1 MKTLSR
7 FVAKFTGLIVAVLSC
22 FDRVIFKGHLPIS
35 NGPAL
40 EGFVDHV
47 LKIRR
52 CDFMAFAEQQSE
64 TLVDRARRA
73 AEEAGVEYRFLK
85 GSPRK
90 DQLVDAI
97 LRQRSDLVEGLIAV
111 FCCMECC
118 PSFKLVYGQ
127 GRPRLVDARR
137 QQRVLYFYSLD
148 PQLGLIYIRLTTWF
162 PFTIQVYVNGHS
174 WLAREM
180 LARRLGFDLQDNAF
194 TALDDPEAA
203 QELADSFAELKWAK
217 ILDRLARRV
226 NPLMFERWFRGL
238 GYYWVVDQAEYATD
252 LIFTGREALAG
263 LYPRLLDHAAVN
275 FSANDILGFLGRRFH
290 PRFDGEVLTDCQKG
304 RSPGARIKHRVKN
317 NWLKMYD
324 KFGRVL
330 RIETVI
336 NDPREFRV
344 RRLRTR
350 DGRREMVWCPM
361 NKGVINL
368 YRYREVALASN
379 RRYLDALAVV
389 DDPAPAYRQV
399 GELTEPVVVSGRVHA
414 GFNPAS
420 PADVRSFQ
428 AVLAGENLL
437 HGFRNA
443 DIRAA
448 LYGATE
454 EVGDRRRQSH
464 AVGRLL
470 KRLHVRGLIVKVPHS
485 HRWHVS
491 KRGHQVLGAVVQLYH
506 RGIPAAMR
514 TAA

>member
-1 MKTLSR
+1 MKPLSR
-7 FVAKFTGLIVAVLSC
+7 FVTKFTGLIVAVLSC

-40 EGFVDHV
+40 EGFADHV

-52 CDFMAFAEQQSE
+52 CDFMAFAERQSE
-64 TLVDRARRA
+64 TLVDRARGA

-85 GSPRK
+85 GSHRK
-90 DQLVDAI
+90 DKLVDEI
-97 LRQRSDLVEGLIAV
+97 LRKRSDLIEGLVAV

-174 WLAREM
+174 WLARAM
-180 LARRLGFDLQDNAF
+180 RARRLGFELRDNAF

-203 QELADSFAELKWAK
+203 QQLADSFAELKWTR
-217 ILDRLARRV
+217 ILDRLARGV
-226 NPLMFERWFRGL
+226 NPLMFERWFGGL
-238 GYYWVVDQAEYATD
+238 SYYWVVDQAEYATD

-263 LYPRLLDHAAVN
+263 LDPRLLDHAAVN
-275 FSANDILGFLGRRFH
+275 SSADDILGFLGRRLH
-290 PRFDGEVLTDCQKG
+290 PRFDGEVLTDCRKG
-304 RSPGARIKHRVKN
+304 RPPGARIKHRVKN

-324 KFGRVL
+324 KFGLVP

-350 DGRREMVWCPM
+350 GGRREMAWCPM

-389 DDPAPAYRQV
+389 DDPAPAYRRV
-399 GELTEPVVVSGRVHA
+399 AELTEPVTVSGRIHA

-420 PADVRSFQ
+420 PADVRLFR
-428 AVLAGENLL
+428 AVLAGGNLL

-448 LYGATE
+448 LYESTE
-454 EVGDRRRQSH
+454 DAMERRRQSH

-470 KRLHVRGLIVKVPHS
+470 KRLHVRGLLAKVPHS

-491 KRGHQVLGAVVQLYH
+491 KKGHQVLGAVVQLYH
-506 RGIPAAMR
+506 HGIPAAMS
-514 TAA
+514 AAA

>member
-7 FVAKFTGLIVAVLSC
+7 FVAKFTNLIVAVLSC
-22 FDRVIFKGHLPIS
+22 FDRVIFKGDLPIT

-64 TLVDRARRA
+64 ALVEHARRLAQEAGAEYHYLQGAHRKDKLVDQLLRR
-73 AEEAGVEYRFLK
+73 R
-85 GSPRK
+85 P
-90 DQLVDAI
+90 I
-97 LRQRSDLVEGLIAV
+97 SDGLICV
-111 FCCMECC
+111 LCCMECC
-118 PSFKLVYGQ
+118 PSFKLAHAKD
-127 GRPRLVDARR
+127 RPRLVNARR
-137 QQRVLYFYSLD
+137 QQRVLYFYFLD
-148 PQLGLIYIRLTTWF
+148 PQLDLIYIRLTTWF
-162 PFTIQVYVNGHS
+162 PFTAQVYVNGHS
-174 WLAREM
+174 WLARQM
-180 LARRLGFDLQDNAF
+180 LRRGLGFAQQDNAF
-194 TALDDPEAA
+194 TALDDARAA
-203 QELADSFAELKWAK
+203 QELADTFVDQDWRK
-217 ILDRLARRV
+217 ILNRLVRQV
-226 NPLMFERWFRGL
+226 HPLMRQRWFRGL
-238 GYYWVVDQAEYATD
+238 SYYWVIDQAEFSTD

-275 FSANDILGFLGRRFH
+275 YSAKDILSFLGRRFH

-304 RSPGARIKHRVKN
+304 RWPGARIKHRVKN

-324 KFGRVL
+324 KFGWVL

-350 DGRREMVWCPM
+350 EGRREMVWCPM

-399 GELTEPVVVSGRVHA
+399 AELTEPVVASGRSHA

-420 PADVRSFQ
+420 HGDVRLFQ
-428 AVLAGENLL
+428 AVLDGRNLL
-437 HGFRNA
+437 RGFRNA

-448 LYGATE
+448 LYGTTE
-454 EVGDRRRQSH
+454 DAAQRRRQSH

-491 KRGHQVLGAVVQLYH
+491 GKGHQILGAVVRLYH
-506 RGIPAAMR
+506 EGIPAAVDR
-514 TAA
+514 AA

>member
-7 FVAKFTGLIVAVLSC
+7 FAAKFTSLIVAVLSC

-64 TLVDRARRA
+64 TLVESARRA

-85 GSPRK
+85 GPHRK
-90 DQLVDAI
+90 DKLVDEI

-203 QELADSFAELKWAK
+203 QALADSFAELKWTK

-238 GYYWVVDQAEYATD
+238 CYYWVVDQAEYATD
-252 LIFTGREALAG
+252 LIFTGREELAG

-304 RSPGARIKHRVKN
+304 RHPGARIKHRVKN

-399 GELTEPVVVSGRVHA
+399 QELTDPVVVSGRVHA

-420 PADVRSFQ
+420 QTDVRLFQ
-428 AVLAGENLL
+428 AVLAGEHPL

-448 LYGATE
+448 LYGTTE
-454 EVGDRRRQSH
+454 EVGERRRQCQ
-464 AVGRLL
+464 AVGRML
-470 KRLHVRGLIVKVPHS
+470 KRLHVRGLIVKVPRS

-491 KRGHQVLGAVVQLYH
+491 KKGQQVLGAVVQLYH
-506 RGIPAAMR
+506 HGIPAAMR

>member
-64 TLVDRARRA
+64 ALVDRARRA

-85 GSPRK
+85 GSHRK
-90 DQLVDAI
+90 DKLVDEI

-118 PSFKLVYGQ
+118 PSSKLVYGQ

-137 QQRVLYFYSLD
+137 QQRVLYSYFLD
-148 PQLGLIYIRLTTWF
+148 PQLGLIYVRLTTWF
-162 PFTIQVYVNGHS
+162 PFPIQVDVNGHS
-174 WLAREM
+174 WLARER
-180 LARRLGFDLQDNAF
+180 LGRRLGFNLQDNAF
-194 TALDDPEAA
+194 TAPDDPDAA
-203 QELADSFAELKWAK
+203 QAPADSFAELKGTR
-217 ILDRLARRV
+217 ILDRPARRV
-226 NPLMFERWFRGL
+226 NPLMFERWFGGL
-238 GYYWVVDQAEYATD
+238 CYYWVVDQAEDATD

-263 LYPRLLDHAAVN
+263 LYPRRLDHAAVN
-275 FSANDILGFLGRRFH
+275 FSANDIRGFLGRRFH

-304 RSPGARIKHRVKN
+304 RPPGARIKDRVKT

-324 KFGRVL
+324 KFGWVL

-350 DGRREMVWCPM
+350 EGRREMVWCPM
-361 NKGVINL
+361 NKGVVNL
-368 YRYREVALASN
+368 YRYREVAPASN

-389 DDPAPAYRQV
+389 DDPQPAYREV
-399 GELTEPVVVSGRVHA
+399 EELTEPVMVSGRTHA
-414 GFNPAS
+414 GFNPAR
-420 PADVRSFQ
+420 PTDVRRFR
-428 AVLAGENLL
+428 AVLAGEDLL

-443 DIRAA
+443 DIREAV
-448 LYGATE
+448 YGTTE
-454 EVGDRRRQSH
+454 DVGERRRQSH

-491 KRGHQVLGAVVQLYH
+491 RKGHQVLGAVVQLYH
-506 RGIPAAMR
+506 HGIPAAMR

>member
-7 FVAKFTGLIVAVLSC
+7 FVTKFTSLIIAVLSC

-52 CDFMAFAEQQSE
+52 CDFMAFAERQSQ
-64 TLVDRARRA
+64 TLVDRAQRA

-85 GSPRK
+85 GSHRK
-90 DQLVDAI
+90 DKLVDEI
-97 LRQRSDLVEGLIAV
+97 LRQRSDLVEGLIVV

-127 GRPRLVDARR
+127 GRPRLVNARR
-137 QQRVLYFYSLD
+137 QQRVLYFYFLD

-180 LARRLGFDLQDNAF
+180 LARRLGFDIQDNAF
-194 TALDDPEAA
+194 TILDDPEAA
-203 QELADSFAELKWAK
+203 QELADSFADLNWRK
-217 ILDRLARRV
+217 ILDRLARQV

-238 GYYWVVDQAEYATD
+238 SYYWVVDQAEYATD
-252 LIFTGREALAG
+252 LIFTSREALAG
-263 LYPRLLDHAAVN
+263 LYPRLLDHAALN

-290 PRFDGEVLTDCQKG
+290 PRFEGEVLTDCQKG
-304 RSPGARIKHRVKN
+304 RHPGARIKHRVKN

-324 KFGRVL
+324 KFGWVL

-350 DGRREMVWCPM
+350 EGRREMVWCPM

-399 GELTEPVVVSGRVHA
+399 EELTEPVVVSGRSHA

-420 PADVRSFQ
+420 PGDVGLFR

-448 LYGATE
+448 LYGTTE
-454 EVGDRRRQSH
+454 DEGERRRQSH

-470 KRLHVRGLIVKVPHS
+470 KRLHVRGLIVKVPRS

-491 KRGHQVLGAVVQLYH
+491 KKGQQVLGAVVQLYH
-506 RGIPAAMR
+506 HGIPATMR

>member
-1 MKTLSR
+1 M
-7 FVAKFTGLIVAVLSC
+7 
-22 FDRVIFKGHLPIS
+22 
-35 NGPAL
+35 
-40 EGFVDHV
+40 
-47 LKIRR
+47 LK
-52 CDFMAFAEQQSE
+52 
-64 TLVDRARRA
+64 
-73 AEEAGVEYRFLK
+73 
-85 GSPRK
+85 
-90 DQLVDAI
+90 
-97 LRQRSDLVEGLIAV
+97 
-111 FCCMECC
+111 
-118 PSFKLVYGQ
+118 
-127 GRPRLVDARR
+127 
-137 QQRVLYFYSLD
+137 
-148 PQLGLIYIRLTTWF
+148 
-162 PFTIQVYVNGHS
+162 
-174 WLAREM
+174 
-180 LARRLGFDLQDNAF
+180 RRLGFNLQDNAF
-194 TALDDPEAA
+194 TALDDPATA
-203 QELADSFAELKWAK
+203 QELADSFAELKWTK
-217 ILDRLARRV
+217 ILDRLARQV

-238 GYYWVVDQAEYATD
+238 CYYWVVDQAEYATD

-263 LYPRLLDHAAVN
+263 LYPRPLDHAAVN
-275 FSANDILGFLGRRFH
+275 FSADDILTFLGRRFH
-290 PRFDGEVLTDCQKG
+290 PRFDGEVLTSCQKG
-304 RSPGARIKHRVKN
+304 RHPGARIKHRVKN

-389 DDPAPAYRQV
+389 DDPQPAYRQV
-399 GELTEPVVVSGRVHA
+399 EELTEPVGVSGRVHA

-420 PADVRSFQ
+420 PADVRLFQ

-443 DIRAA
+443 EIRAA
-448 LYGATE
+448 LYGTTE
-454 EVGDRRRQSH
+454 DDTERRRQSH
-464 AVGRLL
+464 AVGRML

-491 KRGHQVLGAVVQLYH
+491 QKGHQVLGAVVQLYH
-506 RGIPAAMR
+506 HGIPAAMR

>member
-7 FVAKFTGLIVAVLSC
+7 FVTKFTSLIVAVLSC

-52 CDFMAFAEQQSE
+52 CDFMAFAERQSE
-64 TLVDRARRA
+64 TLVDRAKRA

-85 GSPRK
+85 GSHRK
-90 DQLVDAI
+90 DRLVDEI

-127 GRPRLVDARR
+127 GRPRLVNARR
-137 QQRVLYFYSLD
+137 QQRVLYFYFLD
-148 PQLGLIYIRLTTWF
+148 PQLGLIYVRLTTWF

-180 LARRLGFDLQDNAF
+180 LARRLGFNLQDNAF
-194 TALDDPEAA
+194 TALDDPAA
-203 QELADSFAELKWAK
+203 APALADSFADLNWTK

-238 GYYWVVDQAEYATD
+238 CYYWVVDQAEYATD
-252 LIFTGREALAG
+252 LIFTGRAALAG

-275 FSANDILGFLGRRFH
+275 FSAKDILGFLGRRFH

-304 RSPGARIKHRVKN
+304 RWPGARIKYRVKN

-324 KFGRVL
+324 KFGWVL

-336 NDPREFRV
+336 NNPREFRV

-350 DGRREMVWCPM
+350 
-361 NKGVINL
+361 
-368 YRYREVALASN
+368 
-379 RRYLDALAVV
+379 
-389 DDPAPAYRQV
+389 Q
-399 GELTEPVVVSGRVHA
+399 
-414 GFNPAS
+414 
-420 PADVRSFQ
+420 
-428 AVLAGENLL
+428 
-437 HGFRNA
+437 
-443 DIRAA
+443 
-448 LYGATE
+448 
-454 EVGDRRRQSH
+454 
-464 AVGRLL
+464 
-470 KRLHVRGLIVKVPHS
+470 
-485 HRWHVS
+485 
-491 KRGHQVLGAVVQLYH
+491 
-506 RGIPAAMR
+506 
-514 TAA
+514 

>member
-7 FVAKFTGLIVAVLSC
+7 FVAKFTSLIVAVLSC

-64 TLVDRARRA
+64 ALVDSARRA

-85 GSPRK
+85 GPHRK
-90 DQLVDAI
+90 DKLVDEI
-97 LRQRSDLVEGLIAV
+97 LRQRSDLVEGLIVV

-118 PSFKLVYGQ
+118 PSFKRVYGD
-127 GRPRLVDARR
+127 GRPRLVEARR

-203 QELADSFAELKWAK
+203 QELADSFTELKWTK
-217 ILDRLARRV
+217 ILDRLARQV

-238 GYYWVVDQAEYATD
+238 CYYWVVDQAEYATD
-252 LIFTGREALAG
+252 LIFTGREAPAG

-275 FSANDILGFLGRRFH
+275 FSANDILSFLGRRFH

-304 RSPGARIKHRVKN
+304 RHPGARIKHRVKN

-330 RIETVI
+330 RVETVI

-389 DDPAPAYRQV
+389 DDPQPAYRQV
-399 GELTEPVVVSGRVHA
+399 EELTEPVVVSGRVHA

-443 DIRAA
+443 DIRTA

-454 EVGDRRRQSH
+454 EVGERRRQSH

-491 KRGHQVLGAVVQLYH
+491 KKGHQVLGAVVQLYH
-506 RGIPAAMR
+506 HGIPAALR

>member
-7 FVAKFTGLIVAVLSC
+7 FVTKFTGLIVALLSC

-64 TLVDRARRA
+64 ALVDRARRA

-85 GSPRK
+85 GSHRK
-90 DQLVDAI
+90 DKLVDEI
-97 LRQRSDLVEGLIAV
+97 LRRRSDLVEGLIAV

-137 QQRVLYFYSLD
+137 QQRALYFYSLD
-148 PQLGLIYIRLTTWF
+148 PQLGLIYTRLTTWF

-174 WLAREM
+174 WLAREL
-180 LARRLGFDLQDNAF
+180 LARRLGFNLRDNAF

-203 QELADSFAELKWAK
+203 QELADSFAELKWTK

-238 GYYWVVDQAEYATD
+238 SYYWVVDQAEYATD
-252 LIFTGREALAG
+252 LIFIGREALAG

-304 RSPGARIKHRVKN
+304 RHPGARIKHRVKN

-324 KFGRVL
+324 KFGWVL

-389 DDPAPAYRQV
+389 DDPQPAYRQV
-399 GELTEPVVVSGRVHA
+399 EELIEPVVVSGRGHA

-420 PADVRSFQ
+420 PADVRLFQ
-428 AVLAGENLL
+428 AVLAGANLL

-443 DIRAA
+443 DIRTA

-454 EVGDRRRQSH
+454 DVGERRRQGH
-464 AVGRLL
+464 AVGRML
-470 KRLHVRGLIVKVPHS
+470 KRLHVRGLIVKVPRS

-491 KRGHQVLGAVVQLYH
+491 QKGHRVLGAVVQLYH
-506 RGIPAAMR
+506 HGIPAALR

>member
-7 FVAKFTGLIVAVLSC
+7 FVAKFTSLIVAVLSC
-22 FDRVIFKGHLPIS
+22 FDRALFKGHLPIA

-52 CDFMAFAEQQSE
+52 RDFMDFAQEQSDAV
-64 TLVDRARRA
+64 VDHAKRM
-73 AEEAGVEYRFLK
+73 AEEAGVEYRFLQ
-85 GSPRK
+85 GSHRK
-90 DQLVDAI
+90 DRLVDEI
-97 LRQRSDLVEGLIAV
+97 LRQRSDLVEGLIVV

-118 PSFKLVYGQ
+118 PSFRLASGE
-127 GRPRLVDARR
+127 GRPRLVNARR
-137 QQRVLYFYSLD
+137 QQRVLYFYFLD
-148 PQLGLIYIRLTTWF
+148 AQLGLIHIRLTTWF

-174 WLAREM
+174 WLAQEM
-180 LARRLGFDLQDNAF
+180 LKRRLGFNLQDNAF
-194 TALDDPEAA
+194 TALDDPRAA
-203 QELADSFAELKWAK
+203 QELADSFADLNWTK
-217 ILDRLARRV
+217 ILDRLARQV

-238 GYYWVVDQAEYATD
+238 CYYWVVDQAEYATD

-275 FSANDILGFLGRRFH
+275 FSARDILTFLGRRFH
-290 PRFDGEVLTDCQKG
+290 PRFDGEVLTNCQKG
-304 RSPGARIKHRVKN
+304 RHPGARIKHRVKN

-324 KFGRVL
+324 KFGWVL

-344 RRLRTR
+344 RRLRAR
-350 DGRREMVWCPM
+350 DSRREMVWCPM

-389 DDPAPAYRQV
+389 DDPQPAYRQV
-399 GELTEPVVVSGRVHA
+399 EELTEPVVVSGRVHA

-420 PADVRSFQ
+420 PGDVRLFQ

-437 HGFRNA
+437 HGFRNT
-443 DIRAA
+443 DIRVA
-448 LYGATE
+448 LYGDTE
-454 EVGDRRRQSH
+454 DGAARRRQSH
-464 AVGRLL
+464 AVGRML

-485 HRWHVS
+485 HRWHAS
-491 KRGHQVLGAVVQLYH
+491 KNGHQVLGAVVQLYH
-506 RGIPAAMR
+506 HGIPAAMR